1 MEGNSNS
8 MIYNGILFK
17 KDSNESLGYWERIE
31 TKKETFE
38 ENRETFS
45 ITIIDIYSW
54 QVVGLP
60 LLDSRTN
67 PTNAWQWWS
76 STFSRWK
83 FLAWPCQMAGFVFVV
98 LERAGANLRGHDRN
112 RHPAAPW
119 CRHVVDRN
127 RTRLN
132 KNTHV
137 TEAKFHD
144 PLFRARLIFTARW
157 NFNLATLVNA
167 IPPTWIESF
176 P

>member
-8 MIYNGILFK
+8 MICNGILFK

-60 LLDSRTN
+60 LLDLEQIQQTRDSDGRRLFRGGN
-67 PTNAWQWWS
+67 FWRGRA
-76 STFSRWK
+76 R
-83 FLAWPCQMAGFVFVV
+83 FVFVV

-119 CRHVVDRN
+119 CRHVDRN

-132 KNTHV
+132 KNAHV

-144 PLFRARLIFTARW
+144 TLFRARLIFTARW

-176 P
+176 PLR